1 MELKKIIENSDSV
14 NIVANISNKMNGNTF
29 HHHYHILYDIR
40 TLLGN
45 EKKIYTEIGT
55 YCGGSLSLMLQHD
68 YETEI
73 HCIDP
78 LHVIKNQK
86 EIVNSNIE
94 QFNIHNYKVNIHTKF
109 STDFQFIS
117 YLKSIN
123 FKTDILFIDGDHK
136 FDVVISDFNLFKEFV
151 NPGGYIVFDDYFDYL
166 YSPEVKGAV
175 DSIVQ
180 NIDKLEYTNIGTI
193 PNIHKAYD
201 IIGLTMLN
209 EYILQKNC
217 DKQIVKVDDKYCIV
231 MATYCRKN
239 GKTPM
244 YLKKSIESIINQSY
258 NNWDLIIV
266 GDKYEPENELLEII
280 ANFKSNLTDNKII
293 YINNNKVER
302 EYIKERWNLWGCAGA
317 NSINTGLKYARD
329 NGYKY
334 YCHLDDDDYWLS
346 NHLFELDKVYSKYPN
361 CVFAN
366 TQSTYKDGFL
376 PIHNEVNEIYPNN
389 RMPLSTKTIHSS
401 FSFRMDIIPFY
412 YFTQFESIGIFVASD
427 ANMLDNIYRFIRENP
442 QYCSI
447 YIPVL
452 TCHHDFEAE
461 Q

>member
-29 HHHYHILYDIR
+29 HHHFHILYDIR

-68 YETEI
+68 YETEM

-78 LHVIKNQK
+78 LHVIENQQH
-86 EIVNSNIE
+86 IVDTNVKK
-94 QFNIHNYKVNIHTKF
+94 FNIHNYKVNIYNKF
-109 STDFQFIS
+109 STDFDFIS

-123 FKTDILFIDGDHK
+123 FKTDILFIDGDHC
-136 FDVVISDFNLFKEFV
+136 FDVVTSDFNLFKDFV
-151 NPGGYIVFDDYFDYL
+151 NPGGYIVFDDYFDYV
-166 YSPEVKGAV
+166 YSPEVRGAV
-175 DSIVQ
+175 DSIVK
-180 NIDKLEYTNIGTI
+180 NIDKTEYTIIGTI
-193 PNIHKAYD
+193 PNIRKAYD
-201 IIGLTMLN
+201 ILNLNMLN
-209 EYILQKNC
+209 EYILQKNNTKLIGESN
-217 DKQIVKVDDKYCIV
+217 DNKYCIV

-280 ANFKSNLTDNKII
+280 ENFQDKMIDNKII
-293 YINNNKVER
+293 YLNNNKVER
-302 EYIKERWNLWGCAGA
+302 EYIKDRWNLWGCAGA
-317 NSINTGLKYARD
+317 NSMNTGLKYARD

-346 NHLFELDKVYSKYPN
+346 NHLFELNKVYTKYPN

-376 PIHNEVNEIYPNN
+376 PIHNEVNDIYPNN

-412 YFTQFESIGIFVASD
+412 YFTQFEPIGIFVASD
-427 ANMLDNIYRFIRENP
+427 ANMLDNIYRYIQQNK

-447 YIPVL
+447 YIPIL

-461 Q
+461 

>member
-14 NIVANISNKMNGNTF
+14 NIVSKISNKMSGNTF

-40 TLLGN
+40 TLLGK

-73 HCIDP
+73 NCIDP
-78 LHVIKNQK
+78 LHVVQNQEDIVSKN
-86 EIVNSNIE
+86 VE
-94 QFNIHNYKVNIHTKF
+94 QFNIHNYKVNIHKKF
-109 STDFQFIS
+109 STDFHFIS

-123 FKTDILFIDGDHK
+123 FKTDILFIDGDHR
-136 FDVVISDFNLFKEFV
+136 FDAVISDFNIFKDFV
-151 NPGGYIVFDDYFDYL
+151 NPGGYIIFDDYFDSV
-166 YSPEVKGAV
+166 YSPEVKFAV
-175 DSIVQ
+175 DSIVT
-180 NIDKLEYTNIGTI
+180 NIDKSEYSVIGTF
-193 PNIHKAYD
+193 PNIHKAHD
-201 IIGLTMLN
+201 LSNMSMLN
-209 EYILQKNC
+209 EYILQKKN
-217 DKQIVKVDDKYCIV
+217 VNKYCIV

-244 YLKKSIESIINQSY
+244 YLKKSIESIINQLY
-258 NNWDLIIV
+258 TNWDLIIV

-280 ANFKSNLTDNKII
+280 SDFKDKLVDNKII
-293 YINNNKVER
+293 YIKNNKVER
-302 EYIKERWNLWGCAGA
+302 EYIQDRWNLWCCAGA
-317 NSINTGLKYARD
+317 NSTNIGVKYGRD

-334 YCHLDDDDYWLS
+334 YCHLDDDDFWLS
-346 NHLFELDKVYSKYPN
+346 NHLSELDKVYSKYPN
-361 CVFAN
+361 CIFAN
-366 TQSTYKDGFL
+366 TQSTYKDKFL
-376 PIHNEVNEIYPNN
+376 PMHNEVNEIYPNN
-389 RMPLSTKTIHSS
+389 RMPLSSRTIHSS

-412 YFTQFESIGIFVASD
+412 YFTHFEPIGISLASD
-427 ANMLDNIYRFIRENP
+427 ANMLDNIYGFIRENP

-461 Q
+461 QLIGF